1 MPETLAIIFMS
12 TLGAALILAGVG
24 IAMLSTV
31 QDSRI
36 KLYGCVILGIVCII
50 AGLGIVFAPVE

>member
-12 TLGAALILAGVG
+12 TLGAALILAGAG

-36 KLYGCVILGIVCII
+36 KLYCCVILGILCMI
-50 AGLGIVFAPVE
+50 AGLGLVFAPVE

>member
-36 KLYGCVILGIVCII
+36 KLYCCVILGIVCII
-50 AGLGIVFAPVE
+50 AGLGIVCAPLE

>member
-36 KLYGCVILGIVCII
+36 KLYCCVTLGIVCII
-50 AGLGIVFAPVE
+50 AGLGIVCAPLE